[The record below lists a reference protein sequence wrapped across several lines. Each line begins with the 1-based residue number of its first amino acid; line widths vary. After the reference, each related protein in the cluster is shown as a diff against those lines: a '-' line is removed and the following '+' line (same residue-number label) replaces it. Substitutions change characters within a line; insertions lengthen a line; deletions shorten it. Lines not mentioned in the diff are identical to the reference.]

1 MINSFNY
8 SELFN
13 SANEVHD
20 NYLTKAGHALQKHGN
35 RTGSVFPKVHGT
47 PYVIN
52 ESARRIVRN
61 ILSSENVKYQQR
73 YHGRFGK
80 IIEIYIP
87 NGQGIRYHSN
97 GKFIGFIEL

>member
-1 MINSFNY
+1 MIKSLNF

-13 SANEVHD
+13 SANEAHD
-20 NYLTKAGHALQKHGN
+20 RYLTKAGHALQKHGN
-35 RTGSVFPKVHGT
+35 RAGSVFPKVHGK

-52 ESARRIVRN
+52 ESARRLIRN
-61 ILSSENVKYQQR
+61 ILSHDNVKYLHR

-80 IIEIYIP
+80 IVDIYIP

-97 GKFIGFIEL
+97 GQFIGFIEL